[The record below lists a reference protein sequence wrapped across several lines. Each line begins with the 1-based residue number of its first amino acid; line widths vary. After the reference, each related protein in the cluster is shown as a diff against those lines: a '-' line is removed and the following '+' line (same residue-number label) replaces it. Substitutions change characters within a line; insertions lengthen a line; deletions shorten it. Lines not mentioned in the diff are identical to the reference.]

1 MSKEEIKIKVVR
13 IFKEVFSN
21 DELEI
26 KEETTSED
34 ICEWDS
40 LIHIQIIV
48 TIEKVFNI
56 KFKMQELLNQK
67 NVGDLV
73 DAIYKK
79 INI

>member
-1 MSKEEIKIKVVR
+1 MSKDEIKIKVVQ
-13 IFKEVFSN
+13 ILKEVFN
-21 DELEI
+21 NEELEI
-26 KEETTSED
+26 KEETTSDD

-40 LIHIQIIV
+40 LTHIQIIV

-56 KFKMQELLNQK
+56 KFKMQELINQK
-67 NVGDLV
+67 NVGDFV